1 MARSRK
7 GKSGLSIVGIFVLVA
22 LVVFY
27 KINKPGA
34 STKPA
39 DYGQP
44 QPKSQPVPE
53 KTNKKKEVRA
63 LKTFTGKVTAIK
75 DGDTFEVLYDGQPE
89 RVRLAEIDC
98 PESAQPYGKRAK
110 QFASD
115 LCFGKIVTVA
125 SGSKR
130 DRYGRVVGTVTTED
144 GVNVNEALVKAGYAW
159 HYKDYSDNAQIGV
172 YQEEARLKRL
182 GLWADTEPTPPWEW
196 RKNKRKKK

>member
-1 MARSRK
+1 M
-7 GKSGLSIVGIFVLVA
+7 
-22 LVVFY
+22 
-27 KINKPGA
+27 
-34 STKPA
+34 TK
-39 DYGQP
+39 
-44 QPKSQPVPE
+44 
-53 KTNKKKEVRA
+53 KKKEVRA

-75 DGDTFEVLYDGQPE
+75 DGDTFEVLYDGEPE

-98 PESAQPYGKRAK
+98 PESAQPYGKKAK

-115 LCFGKIVTVA
+115 LCFGKTVTVA

-172 YQEEARLKRL
+172 FEEEARQKGL
-182 GLWADTEPTPPWEW
+182 GLWADSKPTPPWEW